1 MSQHCPG
8 CPNYLNSCP
17 ADAVGDVRAFTISP
31 CPGCGHDKMARQYLA
46 ARELHPPPG
55 EGWIEFA
62 LSVLSRS
69 AEACGHETE
78 LAALRGAL
86 VVADEMSELLCTLSD
101 PEYLQRI
108 RLLAKGAV
116 ARYQAAREK
125 VGK

>member
-1 MSQHCPG
+1 MSHCETCQG
-8 CPNYLNSCP
+8 GRW
-17 ADAVGDVRAFTISP
+17 DIDVFGTGTAQWTE
-31 CPGCGHDKMARQYLA
+31 CAGCGHDKMARQYLA